1 MQLSPG
7 KKEIEA
13 GEDGP
18 EEMYL
23 GLACGEPERVANF
36 NLTQDDPGNFTDK
49 NTFLN
54 LHKYLPE
61 PYPEG
66 ADSDVYP
73 VQGAAAAADPGEG
86 EEVQPALDEATK
98 AMRTM
103 LVKMHLEISKMSS
116 KAGIKDICAE
126 EKKNRLENILVGLT
140 SDDLVCRYC
149 KKDYSS
155 LTHLKNH
162 LRQKHLKKTAHFCAT
177 CKKYFT
183 EASTLRKHM
192 VRHDPNSR
200 RFNCGQC
207 PKFFFSQSKLDDH
220 SIVHQAAKPFQCQ
233 YCDKSY
239 KRVRTLKSHE
249 ETCTSNPDY
258 DPDTRPSC
266 KLCNKTFSEKRSQR
280 RHYRDFH
287 PGEDPDL

>member
-1 MQLSPG
+1 M
-7 KKEIEA
+7 
-13 GEDGP
+13 
-18 EEMYL
+18 
-23 GLACGEPERVANF
+23 
-36 NLTQDDPGNFTDK
+36 
-49 NTFLN
+49 
-54 LHKYLPE
+54 
-61 PYPEG
+61 
-66 ADSDVYP
+66 
-73 VQGAAAAADPGEG
+73 
-86 EEVQPALDEATK
+86 
-98 AMRTM
+98 
-103 LVKMHLEISKMSS
+103 
-116 KAGIKDICAE
+116 
-126 EKKNRLENILVGLT
+126 GLT